1 MDRKLRSCTKV
12 CANNQVEI
20 IRGRVASS
28 HVHVYVSVPPYL
40 SISKLVQLIK
50 GKSSRKIQQNFSE
63 LKRDAGLWA
72 VGYFVRTSGN
82 VTDEMIKNY
91 IENHSKKED
100 KFGDFQVES

>member
-1 MDRKLRSCTKV
+1 MW
-12 CANNQVEI
+12 E
-20 IRGRVASS
+20 
-28 HVHVYVSVPPYL
+28 
-40 SISKLVQLIK
+40 
-50 GKSSRKIQQNFSE
+50 
-63 LKRDAGLWA
+63 